1 MFWAHNVE
9 SCNTE
14 TLTTNRGR
22 GEDEK
27 EQFSRYRSYTSNF
40 DINSN

>member
-27 EQFSRYRSYTSNF
+27 EHSFHIIEVTPL
-40 DINSN
+40 ILI